1 MGGHPWHTHRVTT
14 GCSVWLGPKKLRAP
28 RPRSPVRP
36 MGFLGWTSLLSWP
49 PATGRADPRGL
60 RGPSEA
66 LGDRGLSWKRKGCPW
81 EQKPGPLQTGEVLC
95 PRDRARGH
103 GGRRG
108 QGRHPEVSHGCGHR
122 QGSVVGGTRPGGR
135 SLAHRLVPAPHT
147 PALARTPRVPWCP
160 QGQLLV
166 PFLPTTSYP
175 KRHVLTGVGLVTSAL
190 KREEKPAT
198 PAIPGPRSSPSPTPG
213 TASHSLSL
221 FQKFTERP
229 TASALRPLTPA
240 CAVGVPR
247 PGFGRRSLTLTA
259 PAGLRPEPWPARGRP
274 APRACCRLCQ
284 EGHPA
289 PAAKPRARA
298 AGATHSGS
306 PSWTA

>member
-1 MGGHPWHTHRVTT
+1 MIVG
-14 GCSVWLGPKKLRAP
+14 SVGKEK
-28 RPRSPVRP
+28 
-36 MGFLGWTSLLSWP
+36 G
-49 PATGRADPRGL
+49 
-60 RGPSEA
+60 A
-66 LGDRGLSWKRKGCPW
+66 LGSKSLARCR
-81 EQKPGPLQTGEVLC
+81 
-95 PRDRARGH
+95 RARSCAPETV
-103 GGRRG
+103 RG
-108 QGRHPEVSHGCGHR
+108 DTGAAGARA
-122 QGSVVGGTRPGGR
+122 GTRRCLMAVATDKAVSSAGPGRGGR

-213 TASHSLSL
+213 TASHSLPL

-240 CAVGVPR
+240 CAVGVPS

>member
-1 MGGHPWHTHRVTT
+1 MP
-14 GCSVWLGPKKLRAP
+14 LGAKAWPAADGRGPVPP
-28 RPRSPVRP
+28 RPCE
-36 MGFLGWTSLLSWP
+36 GT
-49 PATGRADPRGL
+49 
-60 RGPSEA
+60 RGPQ
-66 LGDRGLSWKRKGCPW
+66 G
-81 EQKPGPLQTGEVLC
+81 PGP
-95 PRDRARGH
+95 A
-103 GGRRG
+103 
-108 QGRHPEVSHGCGHR
+108 
-122 QGSVVGGTRPGGR
+122 PGGVSWLWPHTR
-135 SLAHRLVPAPHT
+135 QCRRWDPAGGGWSLARRLVPAPHI

-190 KREEKPAT
+190 KREEKPTT

>member
-95 PRDRARGH
+95 PRDCARGR

-122 QGSVVGGTRPGGR
+122 QGSVVGGTRPGGPEPGTQTR
-135 SLAHRLVPAPHT
+135 PCSPHPGTSTDTPGSVVSPGPAPGPVSPYHILSKT
-147 PALARTPRVPWCP
+147 TCP
-160 QGQLLV
+160 HGGGPGDLG
-166 PFLPTTSYP
+166 T
-175 KRHVLTGVGLVTSAL
+175 KTGGKAHH
-190 KREEKPAT
+190 PC
-198 PAIPGPRSSPSPTPG
+198 
-213 TASHSLSL
+213 H
-221 FQKFTERP
+221 
-229 TASALRPLTPA
+229 
-240 CAVGVPR
+240 
-247 PGFGRRSLTLTA
+247 
-259 PAGLRPEPWPARGRP
+259 PWP
-274 APRACCRLCQ
+274 
-284 EGHPA
+284 
-289 PAAKPRARA
+289 
-298 AGATHSGS
+298 TV
-306 PSWTA
+306 